1 MRARYKQIKDPVLL
15 LQNFKTIIS
24 CFFFCAWGTS
34 VNKFLVIYQCH
45 NVEQTGCCRIV
56 LIKKRIDVSHSNF
69 TRDSTFFA
77 TKSVTV
83 ILPIVSL
90 RITTLL
96 STFSTPLSFQD
107 SSPFFKYFQPRLQTK
122 FFSKT
127 LSSSHS
133 T

>member
-1 MRARYKQIKDPVLL
+1 M
-15 LQNFKTIIS
+15 
-24 CFFFCAWGTS
+24 
-34 VNKFLVIYQCH
+34 H

-96 STFSTPLSFQD
+96 SIFSTPLSFQD
-107 SSPFFKYFQPRLQTK
+107 SSPFFKYFQPVSKPNFFQRLFLLLIQLK
-122 FFSKT
+122 SERNFKIDFRFFNTQLCYPLYTFPLK
-127 LSSSHS
+127 
-133 T
+133 